1 MIKYAVLCAK
11 LRQLLP
17 TLWET
22 PWTTVH
28 WDPLSTRFSRQEHG
42 SRLPFPS
49 PRNLPNPGI
58 KPTSLRSPAFGR
70 RVLYHQTT
78 SDIHSSS
85 KNIVDTSY
93 CENKQIKE
101 QNYNNLESLFQFSG
115 NLTNTSC
122 YTTWG
127 LNIAVKK
134 KKNFVF
140 QKLNLSLPKMST
152 TSLTIFLKNPF
163 LFTARPQSFSGLK

>member
-1 MIKYAVLCAK
+1 MIKYVVLYAK
-11 LRQLLP
+11 LRQSLP
-17 TLWET
+17 TLSKT
-22 PWTTVH
+22 PWITVH
-28 WDPLSTRFSRQEHG
+28 WAPLSTRFSRQEHG

-58 KPTSLRSPAFGR
+58 KPTSLRSPTFGKW
-70 RVLYHQTT
+70 VLYHQTT
-78 SDIHSSS
+78 SDIHFSS

-101 QNYNNLESLFQFSG
+101 QNYNNLESLFQFSR

-122 YTTWG
+122 HTTWG
-127 LNIAVKK
+127 LNITVKK
-134 KKNFVF
+134 NNFVF

-163 LFTARPQSFSGLK
+163 LFTAHPQSFSGLK